1 MLEWYLHGLC
11 TFPNMV
17 TSENIARKQKNCIE
31 MVLTIV
37 DNVGVG
43 CTWSVRISKYGRCG
57 YAKLKIAIK

>member
-1 MLEWYLHGLC
+1 
-11 TFPNMV
+11 MV

-43 CTWSVRISKYGRCG
+43 CTWSVHISKYGRCG

>member
-1 MLEWYLHGLC
+1 
-11 TFPNMV
+11 MV
-17 TSENIARKQKNCIE
+17 TSENIARKQKNGIE

-43 CTWSVRISKYGRCG
+43 CTWSGCISKYGRCG